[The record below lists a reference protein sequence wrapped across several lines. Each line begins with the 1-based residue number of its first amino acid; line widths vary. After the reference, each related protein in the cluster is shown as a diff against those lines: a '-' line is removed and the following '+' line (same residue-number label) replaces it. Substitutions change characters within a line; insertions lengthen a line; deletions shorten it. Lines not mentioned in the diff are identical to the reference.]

1 MRGVTRRFAFFVPNH
16 GPGAVRRPVL
26 GCHTLEGSKP
36 LRQFVDCKSDSG
48 VILTRLHSCHDCE
61 GCRTLSDYRIE
72 LDDDGNATIPAN
84 TTCKNME
91 ICGPVEAYP
100 LLLPSAS
107 IIPPLTHSY
116 LANKGKALG
125 LQVKVGDVTVI
136 VVELTHENEKYMLG
150 VGTKAHY
157 THSGEDIEV
166 PYMGTIKAR
175 DDLVDVRKFEPMR
188 AGSTV
193 FKLCQQAEKHFPVF
207 TDDTRKILAVDDLK
221 KEEVRRGRSEHA
233 RSDDCHGFEYAAAYK
248 LKSAAHAEILTLVN
262 AEEDPIEE
270 VD

>member
-1 MRGVTRRFAFFVPNH
+1 
-16 GPGAVRRPVL
+16 
-26 GCHTLEGSKP
+26 

-72 LDDDGNATIPAN
+72 FDAEGNASIPAN

-91 ICGPVEAYP
+91 ICGPVEAYQ
-100 LLLPSAS
+100 LVLPSAS
-107 IIPPLTHSY
+107 VIQPLTRSY
-116 LANKGKALG
+116 FANKGKALG
-125 LQVKVGDVTVI
+125 LQVKVGDVI

-150 VGTKAHY
+150 VVTKAHY
-157 THSGEDIEV
+157 KHSGEDIEV

-188 AGSTV
+188 GGSTV

-248 LKSAAHAEILTLVN
+248 LKSAVHAEILTLLVVD
-262 AEEDPIEE
+262 AEDPIEE
-270 VD
+270 VN

>member
-1 MRGVTRRFAFFVPNH
+1 
-16 GPGAVRRPVL
+16 
-26 GCHTLEGSKP
+26 
-36 LRQFVDCKSDSG
+36 
-48 VILTRLHSCHDCE
+48 
-61 GCRTLSDYRIE
+61 
-72 LDDDGNATIPAN
+72 
-84 TTCKNME
+84 ME

-107 IIPPLTHSY
+107 IIQPLTRSY
-116 LANKGKALG
+116 FANKGKALG
-125 LQVKVGDVTVI
+125 SQVKVGDVI
-136 VVELTHENEKYMLG
+136 VVELTNENEKYMLG
-150 VGTKAHY
+150 VVTKAHY
-157 THSGEDIEV
+157 KHSGEDIEV

-188 AGSTV
+188 GGQPSQVVPTGREALPCVHGRH
-193 FKLCQQAEKHFPVF
+193 A
-207 TDDTRKILAVDDLK
+207 KILAVDDLK

-248 LKSAAHAEILTLVN
+248 LKSAVHAEILTLVN